1 LVTRF
6 DYNKQAKSV
15 SISKIIALYDYDSLI
30 FIAFYGILKSA
41 KAINIMANF
50 GDNLKDARTKKG
62 ISQSQLAELMGIHPA
77 HISRYERNQT
87 VPSIDV
93 VKKFADLLEVTTDM
107 LVYGGEDEKA
117 KDRIIDNELLT
128 MFSKAQTLN
137 DEDRKCVKSFLKAFL
152 FQKDM
157 QKQLV

>member
-1 LVTRF
+1 MT
-6 DYNKQAKSV
+6 
-15 SISKIIALYDYDSLI
+15 
-30 FIAFYGILKSA
+30 
-41 KAINIMANF
+41 NF
-50 GDNLKDARTKKG
+50 GDNLKEARTKKG
-62 ISQSQLAELMGIHPA
+62 VSQSQLAGLMGIHPA

-117 KDRIIDNELLT
+117 KDKITDNELLT
-128 MFSKAQTLN
+128 MFSKAQALN
-137 DEDRKCVKSFLKAFL
+137 EEDRKCVKSFLKAFL

-157 QKQLV
+157 QKQLA

>member
-1 LVTRF
+1 MT
-6 DYNKQAKSV
+6 D
-15 SISKIIALYDYDSLI
+15 
-30 FIAFYGILKSA
+30 
-41 KAINIMANF
+41 F
-50 GDNLKDARTKKG
+50 GDNLKEARTKKG
-62 ISQSQLAELMGIHPA
+62 VSQSQLAELMGIHPT

-107 LVYGGEDEKA
+107 LVYGGENEKA
-117 KDRIIDNELLT
+117 KSKITDNELLT
-128 MFSKAQTLN
+128 MFSKAQTLS

-157 QKQLV
+157 QKQLA

>member
-1 LVTRF
+1 V
-6 DYNKQAKSV
+6 
-15 SISKIIALYDYDSLI
+15 I
-30 FIAFYGILKSA
+30 FLPSA

-128 MFSKAQTLN
+128 MFSKAQALS
-137 DEDRKCVKSFLKAFL
+137 DEDRKCVRSFLKAFL

-157 QKQLV
+157 QKQLA

>member
-1 LVTRF
+1 
-6 DYNKQAKSV
+6 
-15 SISKIIALYDYDSLI
+15 
-30 FIAFYGILKSA
+30 
-41 KAINIMANF
+41 MANF

-128 MFSKAQTLN
+128 MFSKAQALS

-157 QKQLV
+157 QKQLA

>member
-1 LVTRF
+1 MT
-6 DYNKQAKSV
+6 
-15 SISKIIALYDYDSLI
+15 
-30 FIAFYGILKSA
+30 
-41 KAINIMANF
+41 NF
-50 GDNLKDARTKKG
+50 GDNLKEARTKKG

-117 KDRIIDNELLT
+117 KDKITDNELLT
-128 MFSKAQTLN
+128 MFSKAQALSE
-137 DEDRKCVKSFLKAFL
+137 EDRKCVKSFLKAFL

-157 QKQLV
+157 QKQLI